1 MTLQTGTHQFT
12 GRILGLGFDEG
23 TRIVVGRWTRSPY
36 GDFTDVMVER
46 RDGHRILLAPTQEI
60 ADTVAA
66 LYTFDEVQVVPVEAT
81 TRGRVLTLTAGPL
94 GLSATIGERTAIGKA
109 LSMVPSA
116 LSSRAWWTRVT
127 DPIAQALLRGVS
139 TRGTTANGLPASYGA
154 TDVHAVT
161 DATATWDGSDLGA
174 LVPVSPPVRFGFG
187 STPPEPSLTAL
198 TTTIEV
204 PEPDPLT
211 GVIDCWG
218 VGALRDKQ
226 ARDAAAGGHGSAAR
240 DQDEQA
246 ADSQEARAARAE
258 GAEGQLPTPL
268 SDAKREGDLPR

>member
-1 MTLQTGTHQFT
+1 M
-12 GRILGLGFDEG
+12 
-23 TRIVVGRWTRSPY
+23 S
-36 GDFTDVMVER
+36 
-46 RDGHRILLAPTQEI
+46 
-60 ADTVAA
+60 AA
-66 LYTFDEVQVVPVEAT
+66 
-81 TRGRVLTLTAGPL
+81 R
-94 GLSATIGERTAIGKA
+94 LSAC
-109 LSMVPSA
+109 
-116 LSSRAWWTRVT
+116 VT

-139 TRGTTANGLPASYGA
+139 TRGTTANGLPATYGA

-174 LVPVSPPVRFGFG
+174 LGPVSPPVRFGFG

-218 VGALRDKQ
+218 VGPLRDKQ
-226 ARDAAAGGHGSAAR
+226 ARE
-240 DQDEQA
+240 QDEESEV
-246 ADSQEARAARAE
+246 SQEARAARAE

-268 SDAKREGDLPR
+268 SDAKREEFILASDVLGLSMLVVQMNHRLDPATPG